1 MIGFYQ
7 PSTTGE
13 NLTFVGGLIVWQN
26 DEVAVNIIKT
36 IFSVVDED
44 EFKGHIVVELSD
56 IDNESY
62 VKKVGGDHVETVVA
76 QDVLSRLMI
85 QCARQPGLAQVSL
98 FYVLSLSPLEQLFPN
113 HF

>member
-1 MIGFYQ
+1 M
-7 PSTTGE
+7 
-13 NLTFVGGLIVWQN
+13 
-26 DEVAVNIIKT
+26 NIIKT

-56 IDNESY
+56 IDNETY

-76 QDVLSRLMI
+76 QDVISRLMI

-98 FYVLSLSPLEQLFPN
+98 FYFLSPL
-113 HF
+113 